1 MFGCC
6 PTYTH
11 IHSLTDANK
20 TINQKN
26 SKSTHKQCMHS
37 VKFSGEMVEKLLY
50 RERRNKKMSDTDL
63 CGMIIYVYCSQKHLV
78 LSLII
83 NLEIIPQCGLSQVNT
98 AIKVNVFM
106 NTIEFSFVGVLF
118 IVCFFL

>member
-37 VKFSGEMVEKLLY
+37 VMFSDEMVEKLLY

>member
-1 MFGCC
+1 
-6 PTYTH
+6 
-11 IHSLTDANK
+11 
-20 TINQKN
+20 
-26 SKSTHKQCMHS
+26 
-37 VKFSGEMVEKLLY
+37 
-50 RERRNKKMSDTDL
+50 MSDTDL

-118 IVCFFL
+118 IVCFSLMHDSKAGRVKTMR